1 MIMEDKMIVEV
12 IEIKNGGITKR
23 VKMEVSY
30 VEYDDSAITLDD
42 NRVSFSSLSCDRI
55 KLIVD
60 DNLWLNKSFLKIDAS
75 SFIVGNEYEFS
86 DDGVSWTKMELVS
99 IDTDDELP
107 FKAKKDSLNFGW
119 RLVRA
124 LF

>member
-1 MIMEDKMIVEV
+1 MIVEI
-12 IEIKNGGITKR
+12 IEIKNGGIIKR

-30 VEYDDSAITLDD
+30 VEYDDGSITLGD

-60 DNLWLNKSFLKIDAS
+60 DNLWMSKSFLKIDFS
-75 SFIVGNEYEFS
+75 SYTVGNEYEVS
-86 DDGVSWTKMELVS
+86 DDQKCWRKMELVR
-99 IDTDDELP
+99 INEDEEYP
-107 FKAKKDSLNFGW
+107 FTCKNSHGVLFSW
-119 RLVRA
+119 RFARP